1 MAVSLT
7 SFRNKLDVKLWGA
20 TSPISRSVTVYN
32 ISSSSIDEY
41 GDEYD
46 TMDAGTSVRAI
57 PYNKFGYQRDH
68 LKWGELQAGQT
79 EMVFRYDADIQS
91 GSIIVDSNETTT
103 SYEVQDI
110 EPFPYGAGNV
120 AQVARL
126 QELL

>member
-1 MAVSLT
+1 MAVSLAN
-7 SFRNKLDVKLWGA
+7 FRNKLDVKLWST
-20 TSPISRSVTVYN
+20 TSPISRNVTVYN
-32 ISSSSIDEY
+32 ISSSSTDEY

-46 TMDAGTSVRAI
+46 TLDAGTSVKAI

-79 EMVFRYDADIQS
+79 EMVFRHDTTLTS
-91 GSIIVDSNETTT
+91 GSIIVDANGTTT

-110 EPFPYGAGNV
+110 EPFPYGAGSV